1 MVGVAVGIALGRAD
15 LGLVDRFLGLLR
27 QMLYC
32 VVSVVL
38 CLTGFF
44 VG

>member
-27 QMLYC
+27 QMLC
-32 VVSVVL
+32 CVVL